1 MSDEQVLLDIPKI
14 LKSKSPKLAKWLP
27 RFVVRYIERKLH
39 VEELN
44 YILTTF
50 GHLDGVEFDD
60 AALEYLGIKHT
71 VINPELL
78 PPNDGKRYIF
88 VSNHPL
94 GGLDGMVLI
103 SALGA
108 QYNNDVRFIVND
120 LLYNLKPL
128 RSVFVPVNKHGRQ
141 LGDYVDMIDQAYA
154 SDNQVLYFPAGLCSR
169 KIKGKIQDLPWK
181 KSIVTKAIKYERDIV
196 PIYFEGR
203 NSNFFYNLDRVGR
216 FFGIKANIAMFYLS
230 DELFKQRNSH
240 FNLIAGPPIPYTTFD
255 KSESA
260 TEWAAYLREVVY
272 SIPAKN
278 K

>member
-1 MSDEQVLLDIPKI
+1 MSDEQILLDIPKI
-14 LKSKSPKLAKWLP
+14 LKSKAPRLAKWLP
-27 RFVVRYIERKLH
+27 RFVVRYIERTLH

-50 GHLDGVEFDD
+50 GHLDGVDFDD
-60 AALEYLGIKHT
+60 ATLSYLGIKHT

-103 SALGA
+103 SAMGA
-108 QYNNDVRFIVND
+108 YYDNKVRFIVND

-128 RSVFVPVNKHGRQ
+128 RSVFVPVNTLGRQ
-141 LGDYVDMIDQAYA
+141 SGGYVDMIDEAYA

-169 KIKGKIQDLPWK
+169 KVKGKIQDLDWK
-181 KSIVTKAIKYERDIV
+181 KSVVAKAVKYERDIV

-203 NSNFFYNLDRVGR
+203 NSNFFYNLDRFGR
-216 FFGIKANIAMFYLS
+216 FLGIKANIAMFYLS

-240 FNLIAGPPIPYTTFD
+240 FNLIVGPSIPYTTFD
-255 KSESA
+255 KSKSA
-260 TEWAAYLREVVY
+260 TDWAAYLREVVY
-272 SIPAKN
+272 ALPN
-278 K
+278 KK

>member
-1 MSDEQVLLDIPKI
+1 MSNEQVLLDIPQI
-14 LKSKSPKLAKWLP
+14 LKAKSPKLAKWLP
-27 RFVVRYIERKLH
+27 RFMVRYIERTLH

-44 YILTTF
+44 YILTAF
-50 GHLDGVEFDD
+50 GHLDGVDFDD
-60 AALEYLGIKHT
+60 ATLEYLGITHT
-71 VINPELL
+71 VVNPELL

-103 SALGA
+103 SAIGA
-108 QYNNDVRFIVND
+108 NYDNKVRFIVND

-141 LGDYVDMIDQAYA
+141 SGNYVDMIDEAYA

-169 KIKGKIQDLPWK
+169 KIKGKIQDLDWK
-181 KSIVTKAIKYERDIV
+181 KSIVAKAVKYERDIV

-203 NSNFFYNLDRVGR
+203 NSSFFYNLDRFGR
-216 FFGIKANIAMFYLS
+216 FLRIKANIAMFYLS

-240 FNLIAGPPIPYTTFD
+240 FNLIVGTPIPYSTFD
-255 KSESA
+255 KSRSA
-260 TEWAAYLREVVY
+260 TEWAAYLREAVY
-272 SIPAKN
+272 ALPSK